1 MNLFQAAILGV
12 VEGLTEFLPVS
23 STGHLIL
30 VSHAMGL
37 VGNAMDAFEIV
48 IQAGALLAVVW
59 LYRARLGEILAGIF
73 RGDPKGRALLWKL
86 IVAFL
91 PAAVIGLG
99 THHWIEEHLFGPR
112 PVAIALILGGIL
124 MIWIARG
131 RNERN
136 ARATIHSLDEIPWM
150 AALWIGLAQCLSLWP
165 GTSRSMVTI
174 LAALLLGATPVV
186 AAEFSFLLALP
197 TLGAATLFDLAK
209 HHHELLGPDLG
220 GPAVL
225 LVGLVVSALVGVLA
239 IRGFL
244 KILTSRGLGPFG
256 WYRIAL
262 GALVIVLLWGQGG
275 GGTP

>member
-30 VSHAMGL
+30 VGHVMGL
-37 VGNAMDAFEIV
+37 VGDAMNAFEIV

-73 RGDPKGRALLWKL
+73 RGDRQGRALFLKL
-86 IVAFL
+86 LVAFI
-91 PAAVIGLG
+91 PAAVVGLG
-99 THHWIEEHLFGPR
+99 THHWIEAHLFGPR

-131 RNERN
+131 REERN
-136 ARATIHSLDEIPWM
+136 ARARIHSLDDIPLQ

-165 GTSRSMVTI
+165 GTSRSMATI

-209 HHHELLGPDLG
+209 HHHELLGPDVG

-225 LVGLVVSALVGVLA
+225 LVGLVVSAVVAVLA

-244 KILTSRGLGPFG
+244 KFLTSRGLAPFG

-262 GALVIVLLWGQGG
+262 GALVIALLWHEGG
-275 GGTP
+275 GGMS

>member
-37 VGNAMDAFEIV
+37 VGDAMDAFEIV

-59 LYRARLGEILAGIF
+59 LYRGRLGEILAGIF
-73 RGDPKGRALLWKL
+73 RGDPRGRALLLKL
-86 IVAFL
+86 FVAFL
-91 PAAVIGLG
+91 PAAAIGLVA
-99 THHWIEEHLFGPR
+99 HHWIEEHLFGPR

-131 RNERN
+131 RQERT
-136 ARATIHSLDEIPWM
+136 ARASIHDLDDIPLRT
-150 AALWIGLAQCLSLWP
+150 AFWIGLAQCLSLWP

-209 HHHELLGPDLG
+209 HHHELLGPAVG
-220 GPAVL
+220 GPEILAT
-225 LVGLVVSALVGVLA
+225 GLIVSAVVAALA

-244 KILTSRGLGPFG
+244 KFLTSRGLAPFG

-275 GGTP
+275 G

>member
-136 ARATIHSLDEIPWM
+136 ARATIHSLDEIPLM